1 MLARLGWRMSLL
13 NAIAGQPTS
22 SQAQN
27 DMSLCRVPS
36 YPIVDALCPP
46 VPISESVFDKFVMW
60 RTVVQNSDI
69 SSREKGRRAQASTQV
84 MLSTKRDAGD
94 GIIKRSEGITHTT
107 ICLRPSRGLRMN
119 LRVRRVT
126 GESLSAI
133 FADCRDGLWGLV
145 DGGET
150 GR

>member
-1 MLARLGWRMSLL
+1 MAYNRAEQRY
-13 NAIAGQPTS
+13 I
-22 SQAQN
+22 
-27 DMSLCRVPS
+27 
-36 YPIVDALCPP
+36 
-46 VPISESVFDKFVMW
+46 E
-60 RTVVQNSDI
+60 
-69 SSREKGRRAQASTQV
+69 REKREAEAGEFQASTQV
-84 MLSTKRDAGD
+84 KVSTKRDAGD
-94 GIIKRSEGITHTT
+94 GIIKKSEGITHTT